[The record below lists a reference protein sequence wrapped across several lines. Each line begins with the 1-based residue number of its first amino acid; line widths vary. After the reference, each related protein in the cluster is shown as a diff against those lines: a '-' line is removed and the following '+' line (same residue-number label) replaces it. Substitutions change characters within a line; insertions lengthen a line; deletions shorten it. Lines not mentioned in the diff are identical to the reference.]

1 MNPSF
6 ARTLRLVRTFARHRS
21 KSKPEGQT
29 RNARRN
35 YTTSLGAGRGTDQD
49 RGGFASLGIKK
60 GDKGERHL
68 VQLTRIGRSI
78 PTMGSKADVLHDI
91 VMF

>member
-1 MNPSF
+1 MNPSVT
-6 ARTLRLVRTFARHRS
+6 RTLRLVRTFARHRS

-29 RNARRN
+29 WNGRRDFA
-35 YTTSLGAGRGTDQD
+35 TSLGAGRGTDQD

-68 VQLTRIGRSI
+68 VHLTRIGRST
-78 PTMGSKADVLHDI
+78 PRMTSKADVLHDI